1 MIAQISTGEGFGGL
15 VNYANDII
23 KKDTVI
29 IASDGV
35 NLSSNATITASFKA
49 QAKARPTIQKFVGHI
64 SLSFSP
70 DDQEKLDDEK
80 IAEIAK
86 EYMRRMG
93 IVNTQYVIF
102 RHFDQ
107 PHPHIHIVYN
117 RVDNDGNGIKG
128 DTSYTKS
135 AAITKALTREYGLTF
150 GKGKDKVRRERLKG
164 KDAIKYRL
172 FDNIT
177 AAVKESVT
185 WDELRKLLA
194 AKGISLDFVKDK
206 DGNIRGVTFTDSK
219 RNVTFAGSKIDRSL
233 SFANID
239 RQMYNVIHVD
249 DHQDDDTLRLHQEQ
263 EKPFDIND
271 AFDFFADAQQHV
283 SLMSGG
289 TRQPS
294 EDAVEQLATPSDGA
308 SSGSGIGEA
317 IVDVLL
323 QPNVAPVSAGGG
335 GGASGGWR
343 DDDDD
348 DEKNKNSYK
357 PRKRR

>member
-1 MIAQISTGEGFGGL
+1 MIAQISIGEGFGGL

-29 IASDGV
+29 IASYGV

-93 IVNTQYVIF
+93 IVNAQYVIF

-164 KDAIKYRL
+164 KDAVKYRL
-172 FDNIT
+172 YDSIT
-177 AAVKESVT
+177 DVIKESVT

-194 AKGISLDFVKDK
+194 TKGISLDFVRNS
-206 DGNIRGVTFTDSK
+206 DGSIHGVTFTDSK
-219 RNVTFAGSKIDRSL
+219 RKLTFAGSKIDRSL

-239 RQMYNVIHVD
+239 RHMYQIVQFD
-249 DHQDDDTLRLHQEQ
+249 DRQVEEHMQFHQEQ

-271 AFDFFADAQQHV
+271 AFDFSQN
-283 SLMSGG
+283 SGKL
-289 TRQPS
+289 RHPS
-294 EDAVEQLATPSDGA
+294 EDGTAEQLPTPSDGS

-323 QPNVAPVSAGGG
+323 QPNVAPVSSSGG

-348 DEKNKNSYK
+348 DEKNKHSYK

>member
-1 MIAQISTGEGFGGL
+1 M
-15 VNYANDII
+15 
-23 KKDTVI
+23 
-29 IASDGV
+29 
-35 NLSSNATITASFKA
+35 
-49 QAKARPTIQKFVGHI
+49 
-64 SLSFSP
+64 
-70 DDQEKLDDEK
+70 
-80 IAEIAK
+80 
-86 EYMRRMG
+86 
-93 IVNTQYVIF
+93 
-102 RHFDQ
+102 
-107 PHPHIHIVYN
+107 
-117 RVDNDGNGIKG
+117 
-128 DTSYTKS
+128 
-135 AAITKALTREYGLTF
+135 
-150 GKGKDKVRRERLKG
+150 
-164 KDAIKYRL
+164 
-172 FDNIT
+172 
-177 AAVKESVT
+177 
-185 WDELRKLLA
+185 LA

-206 DGNIRGVTFTDSK
+206 YGNIHGVTFTDSK

-249 DHQDDDTLRLHQEQ
+249 DHQDDEPLQLHQEQ

-271 AFDFFADAQQHV
+271 AFDF

-294 EDAVEQLATPSDGA
+294 EDAVEQETTPSDGS

-317 IVDVLL
+317 IVDVLQ
-323 QPNVAPVSAGGG
+323 QPNVAPVSSGGG

>member
-1 MIAQISTGEGFGGL
+1 
-15 VNYANDII
+15 
-23 KKDTVI
+23 
-29 IASDGV
+29 
-35 NLSSNATITASFKA
+35 
-49 QAKARPTIQKFVGHI
+49 
-64 SLSFSP
+64 
-70 DDQEKLDDEK
+70 
-80 IAEIAK
+80 
-86 EYMRRMG
+86 MRRMG
-93 IVNTQYVIF
+93 IKNTQYVIF

-135 AAITKALTREYGLTF
+135 VAITKALTRQYGLTF

-164 KDAIKYRL
+164 KDAVKYRL
-172 FDNIT
+172 YDAIT
-177 AAVKESVT
+177 AALKDCVT

-194 AKGISLDFVKDK
+194 TKGISLDFVRNS
-206 DGNIRGVTFTDSK
+206 DGSIRGVTFTDSK
-219 RNVTFAGSKIDRSL
+219 RKLTFAGSKIDRSL

-239 RQMYNVIHVD
+239 RHMYQIVQFD
-249 DHQDDDTLRLHQEQ
+249 DRQDEEHMQFHQEQ

-271 AFDFFADAQQHV
+271 AFDFSQN
-283 SLMSGG
+283 SGKL
-289 TRQPS
+289 RHPS
-294 EDAVEQLATPSDGA
+294 EDGTAEQLPTPSDGS

-323 QPNVAPVSAGGG
+323 QPNVAPVSSGGG

-348 DEKNKNSYK
+348 DEKNKHSYK

>member
-1 MIAQISTGEGFGGL
+1 MIAKIHTGNNFGGL
-15 VNYANDII
+15 VNYANDIV
-23 KKDTVI
+23 KKNTVVV
-29 IASDGV
+29 ASDGV
-35 NLSSNATITASFKA
+35 SLSSNIAITASFKA

-93 IVNTQYVIF
+93 IVNTQHVIF

-164 KDAIKYRL
+164 KDAVKYRL

-177 AAVKESVT
+177 AAIKESVT
-185 WDELRKLLA
+185 WDELRKQLA

-206 DGNIRGVTFTDSK
+206 DGNILGVTFTDSK
-219 RNVTFAGSKIDRSL
+219 RNVTFAGSRIDRSL

-239 RQMYNVIHVD
+239 RRMMEITYVD

-271 AFDFFADAQQHV
+271 AFDF
-283 SLMSGG
+283 SLVSGG

-294 EDAVEQLATPSDGA
+294 EDAIEQLATPSDGS

-323 QPNVAPVSAGGG
+323 QPNVAPVSSGGG

-343 DDDDD
+343 DDDDN
-348 DEKNKNSYK
+348 DEKKKNSYK
-357 PRKRR
+357 PRKHR

>member
-29 IASDGV
+29 IASYGV

-164 KDAIKYRL
+164 KDAVKYRL
-172 FDNIT
+172 YDTIT

-194 AKGISLDFVKDK
+194 TKGISLDFVKDK

-239 RQMYNVIHVD
+239 KQMYNVIHVD
-249 DHQDDDTLRLHQEQ
+249 DHQGDDTLRLHQEQ

-271 AFDFFADAQQHV
+271 AFDF
-283 SLMSGG
+283 SLTSGG

-294 EDAVEQLATPSDGA
+294 EDAVEQVTTPSDGA

-323 QPNVAPVSAGGG
+323 QPNVAPVSSGGG
-335 GGASGGWR
+335 GGVSGGWR

>member
-1 MIAQISTGEGFGGL
+1 MDVCSGGGHVGKSAQ
-15 VNYANDII
+15 YI
-23 KKDTVI
+23 KSAQTQTMLL
-29 IASDGV
+29 AFLLTAAGCSDDS
-35 NLSSNATITASFKA
+35 SSNNSNVLVPENTAILCA
-49 QAKARPTIQKFVGHI
+49 DG
-64 SLSFSP
+64 L
-70 DDQEKLDDEK
+70 
-80 IAEIAK
+80 
-86 EYMRRMG
+86 
-93 IVNTQYVIF
+93 
-102 RHFDQ
+102 
-107 PHPHIHIVYN
+107 
-117 RVDNDGNGIKG
+117 DNDGNGIKG

-172 FDNIT
+172 FDSIT

-206 DGNIRGVTFTDSK
+206 DSNIRGVAFTDSK
-219 RNVTFAGSKIDRSL
+219 RNITFAGSKIDRSL

-249 DHQDDDTLRLHQEQ
+249 DDQDDETLQLHQEQ

-271 AFDFFADAQQHV
+271 AFDF

-289 TRQPS
+289 TRQSS
-294 EDAVEQLATPSDGA
+294 EDAVEQVTTPSDGS

-323 QPNVAPVSAGGG
+323 QPNVAPVSSGGG
-335 GGASGGWR
+335 GSASGGWR
-343 DDDDD
+343 DDD

>member
-1 MIAQISTGEGFGGL
+1 MIVQISTGEGFGGL

-29 IASDGV
+29 IASYGV

-86 EYMRRMG
+86 EYLRRMG

-172 FDNIT
+172 FDSIT

-194 AKGISLDFVKDK
+194 AKGISLDLVKDK
-206 DGNIRGVTFTDSK
+206 DSNIRGVAFTDSK
-219 RNVTFAGSKIDRSL
+219 RNITFAGSKIDRSL

-249 DHQDDDTLRLHQEQ
+249 DDQYDETLQLHQEQ

-271 AFDFFADAQQHV
+271 AFDF

-289 TRQPS
+289 TRQSS
-294 EDAVEQLATPSDGA
+294 EDAVEQVTTPSDGS

-323 QPNVAPVSAGGG
+323 QPNVAPVSSGGG
-335 GGASGGWR
+335 GSASGGWR
-343 DDDDD
+343 DDD